1 MVLRA
6 LLIGKNPILESNL
19 IQVLDEISSKFILDK
34 IILDEALPSY
44 EYFEKF
50 DFIFFDDHS
59 CKREWLKFHRKL
71 KPVFLENNVSFFLVL
86 GKTCGKEE
94 IYIALEA
101 GVENIL
107 FLPLDLSSAINKLK
121 NSQDKKKFFSFYN
134 SKDYKLFFDNSSN
147 PKMFVKRGVVERAN
161 HAFFKS
167 ASLLNEKSIIGK
179 EFFKLFDFESDESN
193 SLNMQRFEH
202 QLVKSVEFL
211 NVRLRQNNELFH
223 IRTISVSNRSS
234 RFIAEIHPVSKP
246 QKESFKDL
254 YLLTNENY
262 QEHNNNGFSND
273 YEKLTK
279 RERQVLDLSSKGLP
293 LKEIAQN
300 LGLSKRTVERHRAN
314 IMQKADAHNILEAIL
329 FFSDSEVRV

>member
-1 MVLRA
+1 MVVRA
-6 LLIGKNPILESNL
+6 LLIGKNPVLESSL

-50 DFIFFDDHS
+50 DFIFFDNHS
-59 CKREWLKFHRKL
+59 CEREWLKFHQKL
-71 KPVFLENNVSFFLVL
+71 KPVFLENNVAFFLIL
-86 GKTCGKEE
+86 NRSCSKEE

-107 FLPLDLSSAINKLK
+107 FLPMDISSVINKLRY
-121 NSQDKKKFFSFYN
+121 SQDKKKLFSFYN
-134 SKDYKLFFDNSSN
+134 SRDYKLFFDNSSN

-161 HAFFKS
+161 SAFFKS
-167 ASLLNEKSIIGK
+167 ANLQSEKSIVGK
-179 EFFKLFDFESDESN
+179 DFFKLFDFESHESN

-211 NVRLRQNNELFH
+211 NLRLLENDEVFHVRV
-223 IRTISVSNRSS
+223 ISVSNRSS
-234 RFIAEIHPVSKP
+234 RFIAEIHPVPKSQLDSKN
-246 QKESFKDL
+246 DL
-254 YLLTNENY
+254 YQIKDENLLGL
-262 QEHNNNGFSND
+262 NNSGLSND
-273 YEKLTK
+273 CGKLTK
-279 RERQVLDLSSKGLP
+279 REKQVLDLSSKGLP
-293 LKEIAQN
+293 LKEIAQS

-329 FFSDSEVRV
+329 FFSDSDVKV